1 MYSQY
6 QVDYDLIV
14 PETLIGQ
21 DMTVGVKVKNTA
33 SEQRSFR
40 VRLTLAS
47 TFYTGVAGK
56 KVKGEVT
63 EIKIKASEGNS

>member
-1 MYSQY
+1 
-6 QVDYDLIV
+6 
-14 PETLIGQ
+14 
-21 DMTVGVKVKNTA
+21 MTVGVKVKNTA

-63 EIKIKASEGNS
+63 EIKIKAAEGNS